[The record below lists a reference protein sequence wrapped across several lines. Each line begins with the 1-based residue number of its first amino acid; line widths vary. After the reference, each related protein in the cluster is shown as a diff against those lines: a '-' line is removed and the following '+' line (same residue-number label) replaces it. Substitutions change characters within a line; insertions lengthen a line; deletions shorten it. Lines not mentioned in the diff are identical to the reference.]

1 MEERKPAGGGDL
13 DKGEEFL
20 QIFYKGAEF
29 TKELMRENE
38 KLRYKVLQLEEAA
51 SSGSDGPSGGERVAF
66 LENRITLLEKDKER
80 LLKRHEEIEKENQD
94 FADRY
99 VEVQE
104 ENNNLA
110 NLYIASHQLHS
121 TLDYQEVLRVILEI
135 VINLV
140 GAETFCIMLLDEK
153 QEAMTTVAAEGIE
166 SGQIERIP
174 IGSGLIGQV
183 ARTGEP
189 FFADNLELHQEVDL
203 QEPIACVPL
212 TINDTVIGLLVI
224 YNLLTQKECFK
235 GIDFELFNLLAG
247 HAATAIYSADL
258 YSRSERKLST
268 IQGFLNLLSEAPSQH
283 THR

>member
-1 MEERKPAGGGDL
+1 MEERKMPGSGAL
-13 DKGEEFL
+13 DRGEEFL

-29 TKELMRENE
+29 TKELMVENE
-38 KLRYKVLQLEEAA
+38 KLRYKVLQLEEKVGSEGEA
-51 SSGSDGPSGGERVAF
+51 SGTGERVSY
-66 LENRITLLEKDKER
+66 LEDRVALLEQDKER
-80 LLKRHEEIEKENQD
+80 LLKKHEEIEKENQD

-121 TLDYQEVLRVILEI
+121 TLDHREVLRIILEI

-153 QEAMTTVAAEGIE
+153 QETMATVAAEGIE
-166 SGQIERIP
+166 PGQIERIP
-174 IGSGLIGQV
+174 VGSGLIGQV
-183 ARTGEP
+183 ARTGDPYFSE
-189 FFADNLELHQEVDL
+189 NLDRHQEVDL
-203 QEPIACVPL
+203 QQPMACVPL

-224 YNLLTQKECFK
+224 YNLLSQKDCFQS
-235 GIDFELFNLLAG
+235 IDFELFNLLAG
-247 HAATAIYSADL
+247 HAATAIYSSEL

-268 IQGFLNLLSEAPSQH
+268 IQGFLSLLSEAPHENAQ
-283 THR
+283 

>member
-1 MEERKPAGGGDL
+1 MEERKRRSGGSL
-13 DKGEEFL
+13 DQGEEFL

-38 KLRYKVLQLEEAA
+38 KLRYKVLQLEEMAGHTSEA
-51 SSGSDGPSGGERVAF
+51 SGRDERMSY
-66 LENRITLLEKDKER
+66 LENRVALLEQDKER
-80 LLKRHEEIEKENQD
+80 LLKKHEEIEKENKD

-121 TLDYQEVLRVILEI
+121 TLDYREVLRVILEI

-166 SGQIERIP
+166 PGQIERIP

-189 FFADNLELHQEVDL
+189 YFAEDLDLHGDVDL
-203 QEPIACVPL
+203 QHPIACVPL
-212 TINDTVIGLLVI
+212 AINDTVIGLLVV
-224 YNLLTQKECFK
+224 YNLLTQKDCFK
-235 GIDFELFNLLAG
+235 NIDFELFNLLAG

-268 IQGFLNLLSEAPSQH
+268 IQGFLNLLSESPQQP
-283 THR
+283 TH